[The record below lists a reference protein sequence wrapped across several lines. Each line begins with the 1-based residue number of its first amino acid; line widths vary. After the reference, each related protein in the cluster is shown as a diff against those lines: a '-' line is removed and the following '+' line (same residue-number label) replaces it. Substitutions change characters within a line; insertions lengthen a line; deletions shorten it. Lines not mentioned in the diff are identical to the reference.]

1 MAGQRIE
8 GSSLH
13 IAVASPD
20 DPRID
25 EFHFGDEV
33 WEAEVAAEFKSR
45 IWEEKRDM
53 FLFSLDDHT
62 LVAGARMGFR
72 NIAHPHRDSTEGRAK
87 YFLVLSFGV
96 NARFQGEP
104 DGVDRSRSYAKV
116 ILDEIERRAREK
128 PECVGLSLHVR
139 VANEKARHVYEK
151 RGFEYEGPSFIEDEQ
166 DTLEMRKVFYA
177 MSPGRCDRG
186 SC

>member
-1 MAGQRIE
+1 MPGEFVVGQRIE

-25 EFHFGDEV
+25 EFYFGDEV
-33 WEAEVAAEFKSR
+33 WEAEIATEFKSR

-53 FLFSLDDHT
+53 FLFALDDET

-87 YFLVLSFGV
+87 YFLLLSFGV
-96 NARFQGEP
+96 NAPFQGEL

-116 ILDEIERRAREK
+116 ICPASRFLGHPVRHTLRTLSGPRR
-128 PECVGLSLHVR
+128 
-139 VANEKARHVYEK
+139 RH
-151 RGFEYEGPSFIEDEQ
+151 GPQAVSH
-166 DTLEMRKVFYA
+166 
-177 MSPGRCDRG
+177 P
-186 SC
+186 